1 MQNIIMQ
8 PGGYQG
14 SSEEQLLQLA
24 RQGSEEAFAELMHRH
39 CAAARK
45 AALGILRDEGDAE
58 DELQN
63 AWWKAWRHLGE
74 FEGDSRFSTWVT
86 RIVINQCLMRLRQ
99 DRRAAFLYLDAEIPG
114 LDHVSLELRDESGT
128 PEDRLCRE
136 EVRRLVTREIG
147 RIPPLLRSALVLRE
161 VNQLPMPEVAERL
174 GISLAAAKSRLL
186 RARHELRDRLEKHCG
201 GRLGLPEVC

>member
-39 CAAARK
+39 GAAARK

-58 DELQN
+58 DEVQN